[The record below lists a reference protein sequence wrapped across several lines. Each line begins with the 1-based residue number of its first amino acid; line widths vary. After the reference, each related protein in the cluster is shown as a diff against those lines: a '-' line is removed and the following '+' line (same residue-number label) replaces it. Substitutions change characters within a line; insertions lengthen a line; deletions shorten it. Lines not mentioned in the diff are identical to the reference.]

1 MRIAIAVWASGLQGT
16 ITLSAMEIEIDTS
29 TGSLSERGFIVGRP
43 VKLVGDNHMNIS
55 LSGQALH
62 RNQVKQ
68 FF

>member
-1 MRIAIAVWASGLQGT
+1 
-16 ITLSAMEIEIDTS
+16 METEIDTN
-29 TGSLSERGFIVGRP
+29 TGSLSERGFTVGRP

-55 LSGQALH
+55 LSGQALY